1 MNAELKNWRRLLKSF
16 PVKSSNQNI
25 AEFKAEIKKELTSIV
40 ETKNAIQSELQIFK
54 NNPGVVK
61 PVNNDENMLGDLLF
75 YLRSQKIM
83 STLMLCRLIEKIEVA
98 DGVAMLFSESN
109 DLSELVT
116 NEKHKTEI
124 DKFFKGKGLG
134 FKIKEKNKEIDP
146 IEKLREYFGD
156 KLIVK

>member
-54 NNPGVVK
+54 NNPGVIK

-75 YLRSQKIM
+75 YLRSQKLM
-83 STLMLCRLIEKIEVA
+83 STLMVCRQIEKIEVS
-98 DGVAMLFSESN
+98 DGVALISSEA
-109 DLSELVT
+109 DLADLIL
-116 NEKHKTEI
+116 NEKHKLEL
-124 DKFFKGKGLG
+124 DNFFKSKGLS